1 MLEFLQQPMP
11 WYVAGLLIGLMVPLL
26 LLLDNRQFGISS
38 AYRHMCAAVL
48 PKGKFSFFS
57 YDWKAQRW
65 NLVFVLGIV
74 IGGYLASLTTPE
86 GYATA
91 ISEQTKLALG
101 EWGITNFSG
110 LIPAEIFNLS
120 FLATPAGVA
129 IMVVGGFFI
138 GFGARYGGG
147 CTSGHAIS
155 GLSNLQLPSLI
166 AVVGFFA
173 GGLLMTYFI
182 LPLILN

>member
-1 MLEFLQQPMP
+1 MPEFLLQPMP
-11 WYVAGLLIGLMVPLL
+11 WYIAGPLIGLMVPLL
-26 LLLDNRQFGISS
+26 LVLDNRQFGISS

-57 YDWKAQRW
+57 YDWKAQKW
-65 NLVFVLGIV
+65 NLLFVVGIV
-74 IGGYLASLTTPE
+74 LGGYLASLTTVE
-86 GYATA
+86 GYSVA

-101 EWGITNFSG
+101 EWGITDFSG
-110 LIPAEIFNLS
+110 LIPTEIFNFS
-120 FLATPAGVA
+120 FLTTP
-129 IMVVGGFFI
+129 GGFIVMVLGGFLV

-166 AVVGFFA
+166 AVIGFFA

-182 LPLILN
+182 LPLILS